1 MRKFFIAFFLLFVS
15 SEVLMA
21 DLKPQYSSD
30 VNLLKAEFGEKKVVK
45 AKKQQV
51 EKKKAVTHNYYNPNK
66 PTRTL
71 QSEKTT
77 LKISKHHD
85 VKIIK
90 VINYS
95 DITKYSL
102 SHKQLT
108 AIIRKGSITRN
119 EIVKM
124 AKTLKAKKVL
134 IYVLK
139 ETRYIYFYKN

>member
-45 AKKQQV
+45 AKKKQV
-51 EKKKAVTHNYYNPNK
+51 EKKKYAPSFMTNDK
-66 PTRTL
+66 
-71 QSEKTT
+71 KTT
-77 LKISKHHD
+77 KPKQKSLTISQPYE

-90 VINYS
+90 VSSYP

-102 SHKQLT
+102 SHKKIT
-108 AIIRKGSITRN
+108 AIRRTGTVTRK
-119 EIVKM
+119 EIVKI
-124 AKTLKAKKVL
+124 AKSVKAKKVL